1 MTAQLLRLDLAAPR
15 APASLARSRLDEL
28 HALLTLDP
36 IACALPARTLF
47 VVSEANKARLA
58 LGACPSCRERILAA
72 PACAIVGY
80 DFPFAVSLV
89 LSAQGAEAGALAIR
103 TASRGAAL
111 QGEALE
117 RVAAA
122 LGLHATPIANFHAA
136 ALKAEF
142 FPGTQATVV
151 FVCRLDPGVVPPIPR
166 SSPCPKPLN

>member
-1 MTAQLLRLDLAAPR
+1 MTAQLLRLDLAASHAAPPLPR
-15 APASLARSRLDEL
+15 ARLDEL

-36 IACALPARTLF
+36 IACALPTRTLF

-58 LGACPSCRERILAA
+58 RGACPSFRERILAA

-89 LSAQGAEAGALAIR
+89 LSAQGSEAGALAIR

-111 QGEALE
+111 QGEAFE

-122 LGLHATPIANFHAA
+122 LGLHATPIANFDAA

-151 FVCRLDPGVVPPIPR
+151 FVCRLDAVAVPRTPGAPHVRNP
-166 SSPCPKPLN
+166 